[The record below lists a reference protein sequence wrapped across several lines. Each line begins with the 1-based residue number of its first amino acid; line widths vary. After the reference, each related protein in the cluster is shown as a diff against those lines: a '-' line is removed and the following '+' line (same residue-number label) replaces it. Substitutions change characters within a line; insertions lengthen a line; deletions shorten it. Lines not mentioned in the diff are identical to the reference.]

1 MASPLYKSTA
11 WNDSSQT
18 SVLPDSEQKNKPAP
32 FSLWLGGVAFTFV
45 IALLGY
51 GLSTIPGLDR
61 VGPLACAILIA
72 VAYRQFWGYPEMLR
86 SGIQFSAKRLLRFAI
101 ILYGLKLN
109 VAVVWQQGLGLLA
122 YDAIVI
128 VFSIALTVLIARW
141 LKADPSLSL
150 MLGVGT
156 GVCGAAAIAAVS
168 PLIQAKEEDTAI
180 GVGIIAL
187 VGTLFA
193 IAYTILRPFLP
204 ISAVEYG
211 MWSGISLHEI
221 AHVALAAAP
230 AGQDALAMGL
240 LAKLG
245 RVLLLV
251 PLCFLLMFWMKRTN
265 CNGKRQGAAH
275 IAFPWFLFG
284 FLAMSLLGSYVL
296 GKHLPVSEA
305 FHTSVSQLTTFVLTM
320 AMVGLGLN
328 VNLRA
333 LRTKAAKPLIAMS
346 ITSFLLTALSYVL
359 I

>member
-1 MASPLYKSTA
+1 MASPLHESA
-11 WNDSSQT
+11 PLNDNDQA
-18 SVLPDSEQKNKPAP
+18 SVKAESKPHNIPAP
-32 FSLWLGGVAFTFV
+32 VSFWLGGVAFTFV

-51 GLSTIPGLDR
+51 GLAYIPGFDR

-72 VAYRQFWGYPEMLR
+72 VAYRQFWGYPEPLR
-86 SGIQFSAKRLLRFAI
+86 SGIQFSAKRLLRLAI

-109 VAVVWQQGLGLLA
+109 MGVVLHQGLGLLV
-122 YDAIVI
+122 YDAGVI
-128 VFSIALTVLIARW
+128 VFSIALTMLIAKW
-141 LKADPSLSL
+141 LKADTSLSL

-168 PLIQAKEEDTAI
+168 PIIQAKDEDTAI

-187 VGTLFA
+187 VGTVFA
-193 IAYTILRPFLP
+193 IAYTVLRPFLP
-204 ISAVEYG
+204 MTAVDYG

-230 AGQDALAMGL
+230 AGQDGLAMGL

-251 PLCFLLMFWMKRTN
+251 PLCFLLMFWMKRS
-265 CNGKRQGAAH
+265 GKRQGAAK
-275 IAFPWFLFG
+275 IEFPWFLIG
-284 FLAMSLLGSYVL
+284 FLVMSLFGSYVL
-296 GKHLPVSEA
+296 GKHIPVSAA
-305 FHTSVSQLTTFVLTM
+305 FNAGVAQLTTFVLTM

-328 VNLRA
+328 VSLRA
-333 LRTKAAKPLIAMS
+333 LRSKAAKPLIAMS
-346 ITSFLLTALSYVL
+346 ITSILLSALSYML

>member
-1 MASPLYKSTA
+1 MASPLDESAPLNDNDQASLEPERKSQ
-11 WNDSSQT
+11 NI
-18 SVLPDSEQKNKPAP
+18 PAP
-32 FSLWLGGVAFTFV
+32 FTLWLGGVAFTFA

-51 GLSTIPGLDR
+51 GLACLPAFDR

-72 VAYRQFWGYPEMLR
+72 VAYRQFWGYPEPLR
-86 SGIQFSAKRLLRFAI
+86 SGIQFSAKQLLRLAI

-109 VAVVWQQGLGLLA
+109 VDIVLHQGLGLLV
-122 YDAIVI
+122 YDAGVI
-128 VFSIALTVLIARW
+128 VFSIALTMLIAKW
-141 LKADPSLSL
+141 LKADTSLSL
-150 MLGVGT
+150 LLGVGT

-168 PLIQAKEEDTAI
+168 PIIRTKDEDTAI

-187 VGTLFA
+187 VGTIFA
-193 IAYTILRPFLP
+193 IAYTVLRPFLP
-204 ISAVEYG
+204 VSAVAYG

-230 AGQDALAMGL
+230 AGQDGLAVGL

-251 PLCFLLMFWMKRTN
+251 PLCFLLMFWMKRSGSVQDET
-265 CNGKRQGAAH
+265 K
-275 IAFPWFLFG
+275 IAFPWFLLG
-284 FLAMSLLGSYVL
+284 FLGMSLFGSYVL
-296 GKHLPVSEA
+296 GKQLPVSAA
-305 FHTSVSQLTTFVLTM
+305 FHTVVAQLTTFVLTM

-346 ITSFLLTALSYVL
+346 ITSLLLSVLSYLL

>member
-1 MASPLYKSTA
+1 MASPLDESAPLNDNDQASLEPERKSQ
-11 WNDSSQT
+11 NI
-18 SVLPDSEQKNKPAP
+18 PAP
-32 FSLWLGGVAFTFV
+32 FTLWLGGVAFTFA

-51 GLSTIPGLDR
+51 GLACLPAFDR

-72 VAYRQFWGYPEMLR
+72 VAYRQFWGYPEPLR
-86 SGIQFSAKRLLRFAI
+86 SGIQFSAKQLLRLAI

-109 VAVVWQQGLGLLA
+109 VDVVLHQGLGLLV
-122 YDAIVI
+122 YDAGVI
-128 VFSIALTVLIARW
+128 VFSIALTMLIAKW
-141 LKADPSLSL
+141 LKADTSLSL
-150 MLGVGT
+150 LLGVGT

-168 PLIQAKEEDTAI
+168 PLIRAKDEDTAI

-187 VGTLFA
+187 VGTIFA
-193 IAYTILRPFLP
+193 IAYTVLRPFLP
-204 ISAVEYG
+204 VSAVAYG

-230 AGQDALAMGL
+230 AGQDGLAVGL

-251 PLCFLLMFWMKRTN
+251 PLCFLLMFWMKRS
-265 CNGKRQGAAH
+265 GSVQGETK
-275 IAFPWFLFG
+275 IAFPWFLLG
-284 FLAMSLLGSYVL
+284 FLGMSLFGSYVL
-296 GKHLPVSEA
+296 GKQLPVSAA
-305 FHTSVSQLTTFVLTM
+305 FHTVVAQLTTFVLTM

-346 ITSFLLTALSYVL
+346 ITSLLLSVLSYLL

>member
-1 MASPLYKSTA
+1 MATQLKDSVPL
-11 WNDSSQT
+11 NNSSAAAQ
-18 SVLPDSEQKNKPAP
+18 SGKPQGSKVSSL
-32 FSLWLGGVAFTFV
+32 SLWIGGVAFTFV
-45 IALLGY
+45 VALLGY
-51 GLSTIPGLDR
+51 GLSRVPGFDR

-72 VAYRQFWGYPEMLR
+72 VAYRQFWGYPEALR
-86 SGIQFSAKRLLRFAI
+86 SGIQFSAKRLLRLAI

-109 VAVVWQQGLGLLA
+109 IDVVLHQGLGLLV
-122 YDAIVI
+122 YDVGVI
-128 VFSIALTVLIARW
+128 IFAIALTMLLAKW
-141 LKADPSLSL
+141 MKAEPSLSL

-168 PLIQAKEEDTAI
+168 PIIQAKDEDTAI

-187 VGTLFA
+187 VGTVFA
-193 IAYTILRPFLP
+193 VGYTVLRPFLP
-204 ISAVEYG
+204 MSAVDYG

-230 AGQDALAMGL
+230 AGQDGLAIGL

-251 PLCFLLMFWMKRTN
+251 PLCFILMFWMKRT
-265 CNGKRQGAAH
+265 GKIQSGTK
-275 IAFPWFLFG
+275 IEFPWFLIG
-284 FLAMSLLGSYVL
+284 FLAMSLFGSYVL
-296 GKHLPVSEA
+296 GKQIPVSEA
-305 FHTSVSQLTTFVLTM
+305 FNTGVANVTTFVLTM

-333 LRTKAAKPLIAMS
+333 LRTKAARPLIAMS
-346 ITSFLLTALSYVL
+346 ITSILLSVLSYVL